1 MVHAPE
7 GEEADKSVL
16 AGQTYTRVEKILG
29 GLSEAYDKT
38 HKVIAEELKRH
49 LRTVKIRI
57 CPALRRLRE
66 ALEKD
71 ET

>member
-29 GLSEAYDKT
+29 GLSED
-38 HKVIAEELKRH
+38 
-49 LRTVKIRI
+49 
-57 CPALRRLRE
+57 
-66 ALEKD
+66 
-71 ET
+71 